1 MKLFN
6 IPIVIKLK
14 SDYQKY
20 MFILIYK
27 MYKSEFFFLE
37 VKLDVKGQLILS
49 LEGNTIC
56 EKNQKYSTD
65 LTFVCNK
72 NVSFKI

>member
-1 MKLFN
+1 ML
-6 IPIVIKLK
+6 IIRRIRVI
-14 SDYQKY
+14 
-20 MFILIYK
+20 
-27 MYKSEFFFLE
+27 FFSLE
-37 VKLDVKGQLILS
+37 VKLDVKDQLILS

-72 NVSFKI
+72 NVSYKI